1 MMNIDIIM
9 RIINVCRRS
18 VLLVWPIMSFTVG
31 GGVLQGGDRPAAAC
45 LILRYVN
52 VTTSGCLNYLLRE
65 ARHGE
70 TKEKIG

>member
-1 MMNIDIIM
+1 
-9 RIINVCRRS
+9 
-18 VLLVWPIMSFTVG
+18 MSADGVSCSFGQSCLFTVG